1 MTICGNAPVWYGGGV
16 LMSVA
21 VVIFWALVIAGAVL
35 MFRYLISSTRGGNTT
50 SALLGDAEEGLA
62 HRYARGEIDDD
73 EYQRRSALL
82 HQDS

>member
-1 MTICGNAPVWYGGGV
+1 MTMCGNAPTWYGGGV

-50 SALLGDAEEGLA
+50 SALPGDAEEALA